1 MLMEEKNAIMMEKD
15 DNVATVLSA
24 VEKDDEVKIIQDKD
38 HFTILAKES
47 IPFGHKIALRKIA
60 KGENIIKY
68 GEVIGRAKNEIEK
81 GAYVHVHNVQ
91 SIASK

>member
-1 MLMEEKNAIMMEKD
+1 MEEKNAIMMEKN
-15 DNVATVLSA
+15 DNIATVLSA
-24 VEKDDEVKIIQDKD
+24 IEKNDKVKIILGRN

-81 GAYVHVHNVQ
+81 GTYVHIHNVQ

>member
-1 MLMEEKNAIMMEKD
+1 MEEKNAIMMAEN

-24 VEKDDEVKIIQDKD
+24 IEKNDKVKIILGRN

-81 GAYVHVHNVQ
+81 GTYVHIHNVQ

>member
-1 MLMEEKNAIMMEKD
+1 MEEKNAIMMAEN

-24 VEKDDEVKIIQDKD
+24 IEKNDKVKIILGRN

-60 KGENIIKY
+60 KGESIIKY

>member
-1 MLMEEKNAIMMEKD
+1 MEEKNAIMMAEN

-24 VEKDDEVKIIQDKD
+24 IEKNDKVKIILGRN

-60 KGENIIKY
+60 KGESIIKY

-81 GAYVHVHNVQ
+81 GTYVHIHNVQ

>member
-1 MLMEEKNAIMMEKD
+1 MEEKNAIMMEKD

-24 VEKDDEVKIIQDKD
+24 IEKNDKVKIILGRN

-60 KGENIIKY
+60 KGESIIKY

-81 GAYVHVHNVQ
+81 GTYVHIHNVQ